1 MNNVI
6 AKDIVSVVLIT
17 KHRKINCKV
26 VKKLL
31 EMIKIE
37 RAMTLSSIIESL
49 NENSDKLLWEKQL
62 PY

>member
-6 AKDIVSVVLIT
+6 TKDIVSVVLIT

-49 NENSDKLLWEKQL
+49 NENSDKLL
-62 PY
+62 